1 MMQLLTN
8 IKFMSKTQKTNKTRT
23 EEYWQRVKLSY
34 AREQNQKIKEKSIYR
49 GTNYL
54 LANSINLL

>member
-34 AREQNQKIKEKSIYR
+34 AREQNQKIKEKKYI
-49 GTNYL
+49 
-54 LANSINLL
+54 

>member
-8 IKFMSKTQKTNKTRT
+8 IKFMSKTQKTNKTRK